1 MEDVLY
7 CPLCGYPLSMLHSY
21 DGETLLI
28 DIGCEDHAD
37 DEFTFHMRIPLKQE
51 EIELFEE
58 GDVITK
64 KAVIEVIAVRPE
76 PDYARDMDAERE

>member
-7 CPLCGYPLSMLHSY
+7 CPLCGYPLSMVHRY

-37 DEFTFHMRIPLKQE
+37 DEFTLHIKIPLKQE

-76 PDYARDMDAERE
+76 PDYDEDYGEELE